1 MKNLLFFSHNNKKV
15 AEVEKILSR
24 KDIKI
29 YNLNFYNKIKEPIES
44 GKSFAENAKIK
55 SYCGLKEFKI
65 PCFADDS
72 GICIEALNNKPGIKS
87 KRFLNEFETYKHA
100 FDHIISRVINK
111 KNDRAFFKT
120 AICLSIKKNHHI
132 IFEGR
137 VNGRISRKPKGI
149 NGFGYDP
156 IFIPKGYKKTFG
168 EMNFNYK
175 ERISHRAI
183 AFKKLS
189 NYLSKIKIN
198 F

>member
-15 AEVEKILSR
+15 SEVKKILSR

-55 SYCGLKEFKI
+55 SYCGLKEFKT

-87 KRFLNEFETYKHA
+87 KRFLEEFKTHKHA
-100 FDHIISRVINK
+100 FEYIISSVINK

-120 AICLSIKKNHHI
+120 AICLSIKKNYHV
-132 IFEGR
+132 IFEGV
-137 VNGRISRKPKGI
+137 VNGRISTKPKGV

-156 IFIPKGYKKTFG
+156 IFIPDGYKKTFA
-168 EMNFNYK
+168 EMNSK
-175 ERISHRAI
+175 EKNKISHRLI
-183 AFKKLS
+183 ALRKMESFLF
-189 NYLSKIKIN
+189 N
-198 F
+198 